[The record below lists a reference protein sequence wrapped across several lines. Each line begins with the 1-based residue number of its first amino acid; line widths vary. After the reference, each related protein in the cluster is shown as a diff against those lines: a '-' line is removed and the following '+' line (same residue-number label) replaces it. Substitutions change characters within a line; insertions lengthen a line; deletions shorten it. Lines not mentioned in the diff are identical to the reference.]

1 MLKKPTN
8 EMLGELLSVINI
20 EQYIKENEEYFVDL
34 SVSEFL
40 SEYIN
45 KKGLK
50 KSTVIKNAEIS
61 EIFGFQVMSGK
72 RKPSRNTLLSL
83 CIAAKMDIEE
93 TQSTLKIAGYAP
105 LYPKNKR
112 DSVILLAI
120 ANGKN
125 VCDINNELFD
135 LDEET
140 L

>member
-1 MLKKPTN
+1 MLKKPTD
-8 EMLGELLSVINI
+8 EMLGELLTANNI
-20 EQYIKENEEYFVDL
+20 EQYIKENEEYFVEL
-34 SVSEFL
+34 PVSEFL
-40 SEYIN
+40 SEYMI

-61 EIFGFQVMSGK
+61 EIFGFQILSGK
-72 RKPSRNTLLSL
+72 RNPSRNKLLCL
-83 CIAAKMDIEE
+83 CIAAKMNVEE
-93 TQSTLKIAGYAP
+93 TQATLKIAGYAP

-112 DSVILLAI
+112 DSIILLAI

-125 VCDINNELFD
+125 VCDINNKLFD